1 MVMDL
6 NKCIGCQTCTA
17 ACKSS
22 WTDEPGQEYML
33 WKKVETNRVRD
44 IRVAGDRAAAD
55 GSTANCIACHGVH
68 ARGVDG
74 LGISLVDS
82 EFAGSATP
90 EDLTEFRRAG
100 RRPNDPASIMGRP
113 MPAFNSIAEE
123 DLAAV
128 AGDLVT
134 LHR

>member
-1 MVMDL
+1 M
-6 NKCIGCQTCTA
+6 
-17 ACKSS
+17 
-22 WTDEPGQEYML
+22 
-33 WKKVETNRVRD
+33 
-44 IRVAGDRAAAD
+44 AGDRAAAD

-90 EDLTEFRRAG
+90 EDL
-100 RRPNDPASIMGRP
+100 
-113 MPAFNSIAEE
+113 
-123 DLAAV
+123 AAV